1 MQLAVAYSAI
11 ANGGKLVTPH
21 VGKALVSSDGSV
33 HPLQFPAQ
41 RNLHLSPELLSE
53 IRSGLYQASNAP
65 NGTSYAVFHGF
76 SPTVAGKTGT
86 AEHPPH
92 PPNAWFAS
100 WAPYDH
106 PKLVVV
112 ALIDDGGH
120 GGTSAA
126 PAARMVYQA
135 FFHPNQTIKKVVGSD
150 NSR

>member
-1 MQLAVAYSAI
+1 M
-11 ANGGKLVTPH
+11 
-21 VGKALVSSDGSV
+21 
-33 HPLQFPAQ
+33 
-41 RNLHLSPELLSE
+41 
-53 IRSGLYQASNAP
+53 
-65 NGTSYAVFHGF
+65 
-76 SPTVAGKTGT
+76 AGKTGT

-112 ALIDDGGH
+112 ALINDGGH

-135 FFHPNQTIKKVVGSD
+135 FFHPNQQIQRVVGSD